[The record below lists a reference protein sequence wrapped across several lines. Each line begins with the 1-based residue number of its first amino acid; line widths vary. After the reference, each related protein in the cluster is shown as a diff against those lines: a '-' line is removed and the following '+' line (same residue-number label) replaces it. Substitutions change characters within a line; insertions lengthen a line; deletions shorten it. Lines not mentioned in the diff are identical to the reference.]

1 MHFVTRLSFSDVQNL
16 NIGKKCY
23 LLFNYIF
30 KNLELIKYII
40 LTYKRARYYNS
51 YIIQ

>member
-1 MHFVTRLSFSDVQNL
+1 MRIVTGLSLSDVQNL

-30 KNLELIKYII
+30 KNLKIK
-40 LTYKRARYYNS
+40 N
-51 YIIQ
+51 